1 MKSFKEF
8 IKELSVKEAIINL
21 RLPPEPITAVKPI
34 RHIGHIHSAIAH
46 YNWKHRKRK
55 HVKEVTIRDAAGHE
69 HQLANVDIR
78 MANGKIKSLPPG
90 KSGSSGGGGK

>member
-8 IKELSVKEAIINL
+8 IEDLSVKESILNL
-21 RLPPEPITAVKPI
+21 HAPPEPITAVKPI
-34 RHIGHIHSAIAH
+34 RHVGRIHSAIAH
-46 YNWKHRKRK
+46 YHWKHKKAK

-69 HQLANVDIR
+69 HQLANVQIR

>member
-8 IKELSVKEAIINL
+8 KESIFNL
-21 RLPPEPITAVKPI
+21 HAPPEPITAVKPI
-34 RHIGHIHSAIAH
+34 GKVGRIHSTVSTVAH
-46 YNWKHRKRK
+46 YHWKHQKK
-55 HVKEVTIRDAAGHE
+55 KHHVKEVTIRDAAGHE
-69 HQLANVDIR
+69 HRLANVPIR

>member
-8 IKELSVKEAIINL
+8 KESILNL
-21 RLPPEPITAVKPI
+21 YAPPEPITAVKPI
-34 RHIGHIHSAIAH
+34 GKVGRIHSTVAH
-46 YNWKHRKRK
+46 YHWKHQKK
-55 HVKEVTIRDAAGHE
+55 KHHVKEVTIRDAAGHE
-69 HQLANVDIR
+69 HRLANVPIR